1 MRTFGVEEE
10 LLVVDATTLEP
21 MPAGERAVDLQG
33 EPTATAHRITVELQ
47 QEQIEIASPPQT
59 TLAGQLEAILTGRA
73 LAEQT
78 VARVGGRV
86 AALPTAPGV
95 LAPHLVP
102 TARYRRIAEQFG
114 IMAAEQLTN
123 GFHVHVSVSSRHE
136 AVSVLDRI
144 RVWLPTLLALSA
156 NSPFWHG
163 VDTGYASYR
172 YQAWS
177 RWPTAGPTDV
187 FGSTAAY
194 HRFRQGLLAT
204 QVPLDP
210 GMLYFDAR
218 VCEHQP
224 TLEVRVADV
233 CLDPTDAAVLAA
245 LTRAVVETAARGWRE
260 PAPEVPAATLRAW
273 SWLASRSGVEGRLI
287 DPATGAPAP
296 AGDVV
301 ARLLDHLRPVLAE
314 YGEEAPVETVVAG
327 ILRRGTGARAQR
339 LAYATR
345 RQVHD
350 VVAAALAATHRASS
364 LPSSASWPA
373 HRPRPTRD
381 RAHILDDAAIHDE
394 AALQE
399 LGKHVH
405 RLEASQ

>member
-21 MPAGERAVDLQG
+21 TPAGDRAVELQG
-33 EPTATAHRITVELQ
+33 EPTATGHRVTAELQ
-47 QEQIEIASPPQT
+47 QEQIEVANPPQT
-59 TLAGQLEAILTGRA
+59 TLAGQLEAIRAGRA
-73 LAEQT
+73 LAGRA

-102 TARYRRIAEQFG
+102 NARYRRIAERFG
-114 IMAAEQLTN
+114 LTATEQLTN

-136 AVSVLDRI
+136 AVAVLDRI

-156 NSPFWHG
+156 NSPFWQG

-172 YQAWS
+172 HQAWS
-177 RWPTAGPTDV
+177 RWPTAGPTEV

-194 HRFRQGLLAT
+194 HRFRQGLLDT
-204 QVPLDP
+204 QVPLDT

-224 TLEVRVADV
+224 TLEIRVADV

-245 LTRAVVETAARGWRE
+245 LTRALVETAARNWRE
-260 PAPEVPAATLRAW
+260 PAPQVPASALRVW

-287 DPATGAPAP
+287 DPPTGTPAP

-301 ARLLDHLRPVLAE
+301 ARLVDHVRPVLAE
-314 YGEEAPVETVVAG
+314 YGEEEPVETVVAG

-339 LAYATR
+339 EAYAAR
-345 RQVHD
+345 HRLRD

-364 LPSSASWPA
+364 IPSSASRSA
-373 HRPRPTRD
+373 HRPLPAPERS
-381 RAHILDDAAIHDE
+381 HILEDAAIQDQ

-399 LGKHVH
+399 LGKHV